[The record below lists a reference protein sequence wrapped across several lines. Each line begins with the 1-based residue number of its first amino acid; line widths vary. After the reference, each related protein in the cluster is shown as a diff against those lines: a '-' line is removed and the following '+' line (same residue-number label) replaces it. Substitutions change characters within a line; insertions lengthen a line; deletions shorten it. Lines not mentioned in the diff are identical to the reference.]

1 MFVDSVDI
9 QVEAGSGGNGCVS
22 FRREKFVP
30 RGGPDGG
37 DGGHGGSV
45 FLRASNDLN
54 TLVNFKYHPI
64 HRAQR
69 GSHGEGSNRTGKSGN
84 DLYLDVPTG
93 TMVFSK
99 HESELPD
106 GENTL
111 LQLVDLSE
119 AGQVWQA
126 AAGGLGGRG
135 NQRFSSATNR
145 APRRF
150 EKGHYGEVF
159 ALRLQLKLLADV
171 GLVGYPNV
179 GKSTLISRLSA
190 ALPKIAD
197 YPFTTLTPHLGV
209 VRIDDERDFVIADV
223 PGLIEGA
230 HEGQGLGHQFLSHL
244 ERTKVLVHMIDVT
257 SATGREPTE
266 DFQTIQAEL
275 REFSSGNSSLKS
287 VDGNSSP
294 LMGKRQLVVATKIDA
309 LDEPQRLE
317 QLRDAL
323 KLTGLPLYEISAVT
337 GKGLSRLLEGIWAAL
352 RQHDDSSSTDATLPL
367 KLQTFE

>member
-30 RGGPDGG
+30 LGGPDGG
-37 DGGHGGSV
+37 DGGRGGSV

-54 TLVNFKYHPI
+54 TLVNFKYRPI

-69 GSHGEGSNRTGKSGN
+69 GSHGEGSNRTGKSGK

-93 TMVFSK
+93 TIVFSK
-99 HESELPD
+99 HESELP
-106 GENTL
+106 GGKNTL

-119 AGQVWQA
+119 TGQVWQA

-150 EKGHYGEVF
+150 EKGHFGEIF

-179 GKSTLISRLSA
+179 GKSTLTSRLSA
-190 ALPKIAD
+190 ARPKIAD

-266 DFQTIQAEL
+266 DFQMIQAEL
-275 REFSSGNSSLKS
+275 KEFSSENSPLKPLNG
-287 VDGNSSP
+287 DSSP
-294 LMGKRQLVVATKIDA
+294 LMEKQQLVVATKIDA

-323 KLTGLPLYEISAVT
+323 KITGLPLYEISAVT
-337 GKGLSRLLEGIWAAL
+337 GEGLSQLLEGIWAAL
-352 RQHDDSSSTDATLPL
+352 RQHDDDSANATAPL

>member
-30 RGGPDGG
+30 LGGPDGG
-37 DGGHGGSV
+37 DGGRGGSV

-54 TLVNFKYHPI
+54 TLVNFKYRPI

-69 GSHGEGSNRTGKSGN
+69 GSHGEGSNRTGKSGK

-93 TMVFSK
+93 TIVFSK
-99 HESELPD
+99 HESELPG

-119 AGQVWQA
+119 TGQVWQA

-150 EKGHYGEVF
+150 EKGHFGEIF

-179 GKSTLISRLSA
+179 GKSTLTSRLSA
-190 ALPKIAD
+190 ARPKIAD

-266 DFQTIQAEL
+266 DFQMIQVEL
-275 REFSSGNSSLKS
+275 KEFASENSSLKPL
-287 VDGNSSP
+287 DGDSSP
-294 LMGKRQLVVATKIDA
+294 LMQKRQLVVATKIDA
-309 LDEPQRLE
+309 LDEPRRLE

-323 KLTGLPLYEISAVT
+323 KITGLPLYEISAVT
-337 GKGLSRLLEGIWAAL
+337 GEGLSQLLEGIWAAL
-352 RQHDDSSSTDATLPL
+352 RQHDDDSANATAPL

>member
-9 QVEAGSGGNGCVS
+9 QIEAGSGGNGCVS

-30 RGGPDGG
+30 LGGPDGG
-37 DGGHGGSV
+37 DGGRGGSV

-54 TLVNFKYHPI
+54 TLVNFKYRPI

-69 GSHGEGSNRTGKSGN
+69 GSHGEGSNRTGKSGK

-93 TMVFSK
+93 TIVFSK
-99 HESELPD
+99 NESELPG
-106 GENTL
+106 GENKL
-111 LQLVDLSE
+111 LKLVDLSE
-119 AGQVWQA
+119 TGQVWQA

-135 NQRFSSATNR
+135 NQRFRSATNR

-150 EKGHYGEVF
+150 EKGHFGEIF
-159 ALRLQLKLLADV
+159 TLRLQLKLLADV

-179 GKSTLISRLSA
+179 GKSTLISRLSEA
-190 ALPKIAD
+190 RPKIAD
-197 YPFTTLTPHLGV
+197 YPFTTLTPNLGV

-257 SATGREPTE
+257 STTGREPTE
-266 DFQTIQAEL
+266 DFRTIQAEL
-275 REFSSGNSSLKS
+275 REFASGNSSLIPL
-287 VDGNSSP
+287 DDDASP
-294 LMGKRQLVVATKIDA
+294 LMKKRQLVVATKIDA

-317 QLRDAL
+317 QLRDVI
-323 KLTGLPLYEISAVT
+323 KITGLPLYEISAVT
-337 GKGLSRLLEGIWAAL
+337 GEGLSQLLEGIWAAL
-352 RQHDDSSSTDATLPL
+352 GQHDDSSSADATVPP

>member
-30 RGGPDGG
+30 LGGPDGG
-37 DGGHGGSV
+37 DGGRGGSV

-54 TLVNFKYHPI
+54 TLVNFKYRPI

-69 GSHGEGSNRTGKSGN
+69 GSHGEGSNRTGKSGK

-93 TMVFSK
+93 TIVFSK
-99 HESELPD
+99 HESELAG

-111 LQLVDLSE
+111 LQLIDLSE
-119 AGQVWQA
+119 TGQVWQA

-150 EKGHYGEVF
+150 EKGHFGEIF

-190 ALPKIAD
+190 ARPKIAD

-266 DFQTIQAEL
+266 DFQMIQAEL
-275 REFSSGNSSLKS
+275 KEFSSEN
-287 VDGNSSP
+287 SP
-294 LMGKRQLVVATKIDA
+294 LKPLEWRLITIDGETATRCGNQD
-309 LDEPQRLE
+309 
-317 QLRDAL
+317 
-323 KLTGLPLYEISAVT
+323 
-337 GKGLSRLLEGIWAAL
+337 
-352 RQHDDSSSTDATLPL
+352 
-367 KLQTFE
+367 